1 VNEIHFEVRRVVVPA
16 DPMPQPATEPFPNL
30 AAAAEVARSRAAAE
44 PPRTDG
50 SEIWWVVTDLG
61 ELDYELRVGS
71 GIEIERC
78 GAVEPVAD
86 PGAEVI
92 VRHRRSDG
100 SLASMEWRRFLGDRE
115 LGDVAAAT
123 SARVEV
129 LQGEELPD
137 DFDEVDV
144 RRWILPDGTQVET
157 VGDFR
162 GVSVAA
168 VVMAP
173 KSERPEDVPTLAAL
187 VGRAIVR
194 VGDG

>member
-50 SEIWWVVTDLG
+50 S